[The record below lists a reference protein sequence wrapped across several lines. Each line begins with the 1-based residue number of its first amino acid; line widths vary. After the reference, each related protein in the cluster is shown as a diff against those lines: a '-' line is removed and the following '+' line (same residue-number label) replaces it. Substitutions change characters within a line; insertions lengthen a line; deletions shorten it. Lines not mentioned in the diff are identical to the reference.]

1 MKLKRYVLLDN
12 NKIVDRTKLDT
23 TNACGYLMSN
33 IIKAIENDDTENLC
47 RQLVATSDDVFDLV
61 RCSAMG
67 GLKEDTF
74 TDDYIAD
81 EEGTLHR
88 VLNITT
94 HSTICC
100 DGWAFSKDKATAIY
114 KLIGKDYICVW
125 EKEESTGL

>member
-12 NKIVDRTKLDT
+12 NRIYDREKLDPT
-23 TNACGYLMSN
+23 SSYDSLMST
-33 IIKAIENDDTENLC
+33 IFEAIENGETENLC

-94 HSTICC
+94 HGTICC
-100 DGWAFSKDKATAIY
+100 DGWAFSKDEATAIY
-114 KLIGKDYICVW
+114 KLIGNDYFCVW
-125 EKEESTGL
+125 KREENK